1 MLDLFCQPF
10 SVRRGLGNKE
20 LNFIVVRLWV
30 VFKGNLLVVFAE
42 LNANLLIPSIIVLL
56 LYSERAKPDSES

>member
-10 SVRRGLGNKE
+10 SVWQGLGNKE

-42 LNANLLIPSIIVLL
+42 LNANLLNPSIIVLL